1 MSRTRT
7 INAKLLPV
15 ISKQLIGKE
24 MNWKCWFS
32 RRAENR
38 TSQRITLWIK
48 DENQQQTQP
57 TYDAESRNPT
67 RATLVGGECSHHC
80 AIPVSPNSYTTGYVF
95 KPSGTIGDVTVS
107 AEVQQDGATIRTDF
121 DASDS
126 TQFLFRDGDNSS
138 KTYIVSIKGD
148 DIPEPDEAFVIKLVN
163 PTGGARVET
172 GTMHAE

>member
-1 MSRTRT
+1 MPSSLCHPRF
-7 INAKLLPV
+7 
-15 ISKQLIGKE
+15 SKFLH
-24 MNWKCWFS
+24 NWLC
-32 RRAENR
+32 
-38 TSQRITLWIK
+38 
-48 DENQQQTQP
+48 
-57 TYDAESRNPT
+57 
-67 RATLVGGECSHHC
+67 
-80 AIPVSPNSYTTGYVF
+80 F

-126 TQFLFRDGDNSS
+126 TQFLFRNGDNSN

-172 GTMHAE
+172 GTMHAG